1 MLKMLL
7 ITTAVTALIGSSAMA
22 QVETPT
28 GAAQQKSP
36 AASSEQ
42 QKSPAASG
50 NKFIMEQHPDQWVFS
65 KFKGTD
71 VMGPDNASVGAVN
84 DLLFDRTGKIVGMVV
99 GVGGFLGIGAKNVA
113 IDMGAFDVV
122 PIETSGSHPSA
133 AITSDATSVKLKVA
147 WTKDQLKDAPD
158 FRYYQAPASTAAP
171 ATTGAAPGAP
181 ASPLPGPDRPR

>member
-1 MLKMLL
+1 MIKMFL

-22 QVETPT
+22 QVETPS

-42 QKSPAASG
+42 QKSPAASS
-50 NKFIMEQHPDQWVFS
+50 NKFITEQHPDQWVFT

-71 VMGPDNASVGAVN
+71 VIGPDDASVGAVN

-122 PIETSGSHPSA
+122 PVDTSGSHPSA

-158 FRYYQAPASTAAP
+158 FRYYQPPASAAP
-171 ATTGAAPGAP
+171 VTTGAAPGAP
-181 ASPLPGPDRPR
+181 ASPVPGPNRPR